1 MFRLR
6 LLCLFTE
13 KWQPFQ
19 FLVKFVKNVFYFANI
34 FYLRKHQ
41 VFVLIN
47 VRNIQERQSSS
58 NKSRLRKCL
67 LYDKRSTKNPTLLLL
82 VIQLFQFFKKMT
94 LKKFWKE
101 LQPLGVKLLP
111 KIPFILETYKK
122 YCFFL
127 CLVYVNCRRDI

>member
-67 LYDKRSTKNPTLLLL
+67 LYDKRSTKNPALLLL

-94 LKKFWKE
+94 LKKFWKK

-111 KIPFILETYKK
+111 KIPFILEK